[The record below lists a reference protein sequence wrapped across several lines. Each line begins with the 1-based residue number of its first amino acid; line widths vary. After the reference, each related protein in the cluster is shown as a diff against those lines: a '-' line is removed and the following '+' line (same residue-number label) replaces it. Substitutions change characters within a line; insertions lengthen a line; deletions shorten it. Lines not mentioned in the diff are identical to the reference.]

1 MKMRNLFGGI
11 AAGLLAAAAVVAPA
25 QAWEPKKPIN
35 IVVGFA
41 PGGGTDIIAR
51 TVTSAAQEFFP
62 VPLVIVNRA
71 GASGTIA
78 AEYVRNAPPD
88 GYTLLVAGGSESTSV
103 GNHQKLPYDIRSD
116 FTAIIQFNRQRTLLA
131 VKGDAPYKTL
141 EAFVTEVN
149 ANPGKYTYGSSGAGG
164 LYHSAMLVFTKAADL
179 DMKHVPYKG
188 GAPALAALLGGH
200 IDATALSP
208 DEGKAMLESGQV
220 RALATFSDARYP
232 GLPDVPTLQ
241 EKGYDIYLENMK
253 GLVGP
258 KGMDPEVVAYLHE
271 NFKKALETET
281 FKTLADKANIELQ
294 YRDGPGFQK
303 AMSDMYEAIGKAVQQ

>member
-1 MKMRNLFGGI
+1 MKTRTLFGGI
-11 AAGLLAAAAVVAPA
+11 AIGLLAVAAAVAPA
-25 QAWEPKKPIN
+25 RAWEPKKPIN

-141 EAFVTEVN
+141 EEFVTEVK

-164 LYHSAMLVFTKAADL
+164 LYHSALLVFTKAADL

-208 DEGKAMLESGQV
+208 DEGKAMLDSGQV

-271 NFKKALETET
+271 NFKKALETDT

-294 YRDGPGFQK
+294 YRDGPGFQQ
-303 AMSDMYEAIGKAVQQ
+303 AMSDMYTAIGKAVQQ

>member
-1 MKMRNLFGGI
+1 MRRRTLFAGL
-11 AAGLLAAAAVVAPA
+11 AAGLFAATVAAMPA
-25 QAWEPKKPIN
+25 KAWVPAKPIN

-103 GNHQKLPYDIRSD
+103 GNHQKLPYDIRTD
-116 FTAIIQFNRQRTLLA
+116 FTAIIQFNRQRNLLA
-131 VKGDAPYKTL
+131 VKGDAPW
-141 EAFVTEVN
+141 EMIDAFVTEVK

-164 LYHSAMLVFTKAADL
+164 IYHSALLVFTKAAGL
-179 DMKHVPYKG
+179 DMKHIPYKG
-188 GAPALAALLGGH
+188 GAPAMAALLGGH
-200 IDATALSP
+200 VDAIVLSP
-208 DEGKAMLESGQV
+208 DEGKAMLDSGQV
-220 RALATFSDARYP
+220 RALATYSDERFA
-232 GLPDVPTLQ
+232 GLPDVPTMR
-241 EKGYDIYLENMK
+241 EAGYDIYLENMK
-253 GLVGP
+253 GLIGP
-258 KGMDPEVVAYLHE
+258 KGMDPEIVAYLHD
-271 NFKKALETET
+271 NFKKAIETDT

-294 YRDGPGFQK
+294 YRDGPAFQK
-303 AMSDMYEAIGKAVQQ
+303 AMTDMYNAIGAAVQ

>member
-1 MKMRNLFGGI
+1 MRRRTLFAGL
-11 AAGLLAAAAVVAPA
+11 AAGLLAATVAAMPA
-25 QAWEPKKPIN
+25 KAWVPEKPIN

-103 GNHQKLPYDIRSD
+103 GNHQKLPYDIRTD
-116 FTAIIQFNRQRTLLA
+116 FTAIIQFNRQRNLLA
-131 VKGDAPYKTL
+131 VKGDAPWKTID
-141 EAFVTEVN
+141 AFVTEVK

-164 LYHSAMLVFTKAADL
+164 IYHSALLVFTKAAGL
-179 DMKHVPYKG
+179 DMKHIPYKG
-188 GAPALAALLGGH
+188 GAPAMAALLGGH
-200 IDATALSP
+200 VDAIVLSP
-208 DEGKAMLESGQV
+208 DEGKAMLDSGQV
-220 RALATFSDARYP
+220 RALATYSDERFA
-232 GLPDVPTLQ
+232 GLPDVPTMR
-241 EKGYDIYLENMK
+241 EAGYDIYLENMK
-253 GLVGP
+253 GLIGP
-258 KGMDPEVVAYLHE
+258 KGMDPEIVAYLHD
-271 NFKKALETET
+271 NFKKAIETDT

-294 YRDGPGFQK
+294 YRDGPAFQK
-303 AMSDMYEAIGKAVQQ
+303 AMTDMYNAIGAAVQ

>member
-1 MKMRNLFGGI
+1 MKTRTLFGGI
-11 AAGLLAAAAVVAPA
+11 AIGLLAVAAAVAPA
-25 QAWEPKKPIN
+25 RAWEPKKPIN

-103 GNHQKLPYDIRSD
+103 GNHQKLPYDIRTD

-141 EAFVTEVN
+141 KEFVTEVK
-149 ANPGKYTYGSSGAGG
+149 ANPGKYTYGSSGAGS
-164 LYHSAMLVFTKAADL
+164 LYHSALLVFST
-179 DMKHVPYKG
+179 
-188 GAPALAALLGGH
+188 
-200 IDATALSP
+200 
-208 DEGKAMLESGQV
+208 
-220 RALATFSDARYP
+220 
-232 GLPDVPTLQ
+232 
-241 EKGYDIYLENMK
+241 
-253 GLVGP
+253 
-258 KGMDPEVVAYLHE
+258 
-271 NFKKALETET
+271 
-281 FKTLADKANIELQ
+281 
-294 YRDGPGFQK
+294 
-303 AMSDMYEAIGKAVQQ
+303 